1 MKHVRAPTCPRCNSN
16 DDVKKVAYGPARS
29 GPQLQITHEGF
40 VLDGHC
46 VRPNSPDWY
55 CSVCE
60 ESFGA
65 GREFWGNPL
74 TDLIQ

>member
-1 MKHVRAPTCPRCNSN
+1 VKRVPAPTCPRCNSS
-16 DDVKKVAYGPARS
+16 DDVKNVAYGLPRS
-29 GPQLQITHEGF
+29 VRQLEISRDGF

-46 VRPNSPDWY
+46 VRPNSPEWY

-65 GREFWGNPL
+65 GREFWGNSL
-74 TDLIQ
+74 TDLLQ